1 MEKKGYYREFY
12 PGYMGHIPYKYEVI
26 GMTVGATNDH
36 IKSLLRKEPDYEK
49 TFVPSIK
56 KDYTYYNKDYFNES
70 FSKSYPL
77 EEDQIYSN
85 RSKYADTWICGNKHV
100 LYPEHIPGYTGHVTG
115 IETTNKKGCDIFG
128 TSYAKASS
136 IAIKGDYCNKTD
148 LPVNER
154 YKSEMK
160 DRFQRPKIRSFS
172 EAKQLQ
178 KEEEEKKK
186 KNNLNT
192 INSVYFIENPKDAEM
207 TKGLSES
214 FKNAVFMKRKKVEDV
229 PYILGYTGFRPG
241 VVAQS
246 YFGKSFAN
254 ESLKSVNKFLEKQ
267 HS

>member
-26 GMTVGATNDH
+26 GMTVGATNSH

-56 KDYTYYNKDYFNES
+56 NDYTYYNKDYFTES
-70 FSKSYPL
+70 MSKKYPL
-77 EEDQIYSN
+77 EEDKIYSN
-85 RSKYADTWICGNKHV
+85 KSKDARTWICGNKHV
-100 LYPEHIPGYTGHVTG
+100 LYPEHIPGYTGHITG
-115 IETTNKKGCDIFG
+115 IESNLKKGSNIYG
-128 TSYAKASS
+128 TTYSKASS
-136 IAIKGDYCNKTD
+136 IAIKGAFCNQYD

-154 YKSEMK
+154 YTSEMK
-160 DRFQRPKIRSFS
+160 DRFQKPRMRSFS
-172 EAKQLQ
+172 EARELQ
-178 KEEEEKKK
+178 KEEENKR
-186 KNNLNT
+186 NQNGLGYN
-192 INSVYFIENPKDAEM
+192 IIDNPKDREM

-214 FKNAVFMKRKKVEDV
+214 FKNAVFMKRKHIETV

-241 VVAQS
+241 VTSQS

-254 ESLKSVNKFLEKQ
+254 ESMKSFNDFLEKQ

>member
-26 GMTVGATNDH
+26 GMTVGATNSH

-56 KDYTYYNKDYFNES
+56 NDYTYYNKDYFTES
-70 FSKSYPL
+70 MSKKYPL
-77 EEDQIYSN
+77 EEDKIYSN
-85 RSKYADTWICGNKHV
+85 KSKDARTWICGNKHV
-100 LYPEHIPGYTGHVTG
+100 LYPEHIPGYTGHITG
-115 IETTNKKGCDIFG
+115 IESNLKKGSNIYG
-128 TSYAKASS
+128 TTYSKASS
-136 IAIKGDYCNKTD
+136 IAIKGAFCNQYD

-154 YKSEMK
+154 YTSEMK
-160 DRFQRPKIRSFS
+160 DRFQKPRMRSFS
-172 EAKQLQ
+172 EARVLQ
-178 KEEEEKKK
+178 KEEENKR
-186 KNNLNT
+186 NQNILGYN
-192 INSVYFIENPKDAEM
+192 IIDNPKDREM

-214 FKNAVFMKRKKVEDV
+214 FKNAVFMKRKHIETV

-241 VVAQS
+241 VTSQS

-254 ESLKSVNKFLEKQ
+254 ESMKSFNDFLEKQ

>member
-36 IKSLLRKEPDYEK
+36 IKSLLRKEPDYEQ
-49 TFVPSIK
+49 TYIPSNK
-56 KDYTYYNKDYFNES
+56 EDYTYYNKDYFNES
-70 FSKSYPL
+70 MSKSYPL
-77 EEDQIYSN
+77 EEDQIFSN
-85 RSKYADTWICGNKHV
+85 RSKYAKTWICGNKHV

-115 IETTNKKGCDIFG
+115 IENTTKKGSNIFG
-128 TSYAKASS
+128 MSYAKASGV
-136 IAIKGDYCNKTD
+136 AVKGDYCNKND
-148 LPVNER
+148 LPINER

-160 DRFQRPKIRSFS
+160 DRYQKPKIRSFS
-172 EAKQLQ
+172 EARELE
-178 KEEEEKKK
+178 KEEEKRKML
-186 KNNLNT
+186 NSINLN
-192 INSVYFIENPKDAEM
+192 FIENPKDIEM
-207 TKGLSES
+207 TKGLSQS
-214 FKNAVFMKRKKVEDV
+214 FKNAVFMKRKKVEDM

-254 ESLKSVNKFLEKQ
+254 ESLLSVNKFLEKQ